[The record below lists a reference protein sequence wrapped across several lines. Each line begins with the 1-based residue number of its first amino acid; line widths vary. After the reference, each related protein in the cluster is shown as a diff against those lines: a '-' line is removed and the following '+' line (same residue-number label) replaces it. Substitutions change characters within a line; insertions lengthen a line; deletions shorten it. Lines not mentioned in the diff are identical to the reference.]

1 VFLTIDVVSKV
12 STVVKD
18 SHNRSVSGFKAVI
31 NSEILNLQFLSFA
44 REFHIEEKFPKNEM
58 YGPNETTDIDSK
70 ELCLL
75 TFNFGSVTSEK
86 VIVCSFKSLKI
97 LLESYSNSK

>member
-58 YGPNETTDIDSK
+58 YGLSETTDIDNK
-70 ELCLL
+70 DLCLL
-75 TFNFGSVTSEK
+75 TFNFGSVSSEK
-86 VIVCSFKSLKI
+86 VIVCSFKDLKK
-97 LLESYSNSK
+97 LSDKQGNSK